1 MDENRTHNSR
11 PRDAET
17 NILSRIVDAMLA
29 VQEDLQT
36 ATVEQWT
43 RAVVASCR
51 RQKQQLTDGPAAVAA
66 SC

>member
-1 MDENRTHNSR
+1 MDETRTHNSR
-11 PRDAET
+11 QSDAEA

-29 VQEDLQT
+29 VQDDLQT

-43 RAVVASCR
+43 RTVVNSCR
-51 RQKQQLTDGPAAVAA
+51 RQKQMTGDGRATMAA

>member
-1 MDENRTHNSR
+1 MDETRIHNSR
-11 PRDAET
+11 QRDAET

-36 ATVEQWT
+36 ANIEQWT
-43 RAVVASCR
+43 RALVDSCR
-51 RQKQQLTDGPAAVAA
+51 RQKHLTSDGRAAMAA